1 MEREQVVFVAKL
13 VAKLVAYLLIIVG
26 FVMLFAALMFL
37 MTAPENLVVVVWVI
51 VGALMLGIGATG
63 IRYIKKLKLDIKY

>member
-13 VAKLVAYLLIIVG
+13 VAYLLIIVG
-26 FVMLFAALMFL
+26 FIMLFAALMYL
-37 MTAPENLVVVVWVI
+37 MTAPENLVVIVWVI

>member
-1 MEREQVVFVAKL
+1 MERDQVVF
-13 VAKLVAYLLIIVG
+13 VAKLVAYLLIIAG
-26 FVMLFAALMFL
+26 ITMLFAAIMYL

-63 IRYIKKLKLDIKY
+63 IKYIRKLKLTDPRY

>member
-1 MEREQVVFVAKL
+1 MERGQVVFVAKL
-13 VAKLVAYLLIIVG
+13 VAYLLITVG

-63 IRYIKKLKLDIKY
+63 IRYIKKLKLDVKY